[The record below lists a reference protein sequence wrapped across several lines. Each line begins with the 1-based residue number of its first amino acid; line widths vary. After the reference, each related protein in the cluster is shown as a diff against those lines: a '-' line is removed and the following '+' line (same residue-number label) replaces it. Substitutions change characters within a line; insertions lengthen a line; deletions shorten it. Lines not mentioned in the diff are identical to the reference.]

1 MLTLYGSSGTVP
13 LKCDDYYIK
22 ELASGYNELVFE
34 ISIWDPAYQEIQE
47 QGSIKEA
54 SDNDSAYYQIKA
66 IDGGGDKAQVKCIL
80 DLDEW
85 RSAMYSTYEATN
97 NTIGEIVTA
106 VKPAGWTVV
115 NLSQIIA
122 RKTFTL
128 EGVTPLGVL
137 DACRDVYN
145 GITYQFDTDAKIVT
159 IVNMDGGTD
168 LGAFVMRDL
177 NLRKCNYKGKSTNFI
192 TRLYAVGKD
201 GLTFA
206 SINDGKAYV
215 DNNTYS
221 NRVISA
227 YWKDER
233 YTDKASLLA
242 DATAQ
247 LAELAIPQRSFEC
260 DVSDLAAIDPSKYG
274 YLSFPLFSRVSL
286 IDETR
291 SAVKIAHKVAER
303 WRYPY
308 RPDKNKVVLSTAA
321 PRIQSQVVQIAAAIN
336 NINSVWN
343 QERTAEQLG
352 AIISVTTDI
361 LGANGG
367 AVRLLDTN
375 DDGYPDTL
383 YVADHPDPSQA
394 HYVWRWNYQGWGA
407 STNGFDGPFTLAA
420 TINSGIV
427 ADFITAGTLNAGVV
441 SVTNLNASNITTGTL
456 SAARIAA
463 NSIAVSK
470 LTGSIINGDWSIDLD
485 NGTLTIGSI
494 SANNITA
501 GTINADNITV
511 TNINGQNIK
520 GKTIGSSQLDDD
532 SVVNRVLAGSSVS
545 NAKVLA
551 NTLTTG
557 SMSAGVQS
565 ALAGGDLADS
575 VFNYGTTASFGSFT
589 RLFVNGEQFTKQ
601 LFQFTDGNGQTIQGY
616 FLMLYT
622 PI

>member
-1 MLTLYGSSGTVP
+1 MLTLYGAGGAVP
-13 LKCDDYYIK
+13 LKCDSYYIK
-22 ELASGYNELVFE
+22 ELASGYNELVFD
-34 ISIWDPAYQEIQE
+34 ISIWDPAYQDIQE

-54 SDNDSAYYQIKA
+54 SDGDSSYYQVKA
-66 IDGGGDKAQVKCIL
+66 IDGGGDTAQIKCIL
-80 DLDEW
+80 DLDDW
-85 RSAMYSTYEATN
+85 RSAMYSTYEANN

-106 VKPAGWTVV
+106 IKPAGWTVI
-115 NLSQIIA
+115 NLSQVIT

-128 EGVTPLGVL
+128 EGVTPLGIL
-137 DACRDVYN
+137 DALRDAYN
-145 GITYQFDTDAKIVT
+145 GITYQFDTAAKVVT
-159 IVNMDGGTD
+159 IVNMDGGDD

-177 NLRKCNYKGKSTNFI
+177 NLKKCNYKGKSTNFI

-201 GLTFA
+201 GMTFA
-206 SINDGKAYV
+206 SINDGKPYV

-221 NRVISA
+221 DRVIAA

-233 YTDKASLLA
+233 YTNPASLLA

-247 LAELAIPQRSFEC
+247 LAEMAVPQRSFEC
-260 DVSDLAAIDPSKYG
+260 DVIDLAAVDPAKYS

-308 RPDKNKVVLSTAA
+308 QPDKNKVVLSTAA
-321 PRIQSQVVQIAAAIN
+321 PRIQSQVVQIAQAIN

-383 YVADHPDPSQA
+383 YVADHPDPAQA

-420 TINSGIV
+420 TLNSGIV

-456 SAARIAA
+456 NAARIAA

-470 LTGSIINGDWSIDLD
+470 LTGSIINGDWSINLD

-532 SVVNRVLAGSSVS
+532 SVVNRVLAGSCVS

-551 NTLTTG
+551 NTLTSG

-575 VFNYGTTASFGSFT
+575 VFNYGTQATYGSFSVILMEGHTFT
-589 RLFVNGEQFTKQ
+589 RQKLTLMNGAGVAQDYWLIAQ
-601 LFQFTDGNGQTIQGY
+601 IAD
-616 FLMLYT
+616 
-622 PI
+622 